1 MKWAKVKKII
11 FQKFAKIIKH
21 GYFLEKISKKSKH
34 YWEQINIHIFTC
46 MSNLMALLQLKDMK
60 NTLKILKNRSKNSSF
75 LGTWVH
81 FLPLWPNAL
90 THLHKILHTSSQL
103 LRESPCQI
111 SASNSN
117 FKYKF

>member
-1 MKWAKVKKII
+1 MAISWK
-11 FQKFAKIIKH
+11 
-21 GYFLEKISKKSKH
+21 KISKKSKH

-46 MSNLMALLQLKDMK
+46 MSNFMALLKLKDMK

-75 LGTWVH
+75 LGTWVR
-81 FLPLWPNAL
+81 FIPLWPNAL